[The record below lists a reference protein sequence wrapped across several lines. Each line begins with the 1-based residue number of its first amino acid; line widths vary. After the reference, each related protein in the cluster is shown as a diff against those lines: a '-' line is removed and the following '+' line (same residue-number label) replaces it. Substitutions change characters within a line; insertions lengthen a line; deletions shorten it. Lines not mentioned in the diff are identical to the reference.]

1 MIAWKWN
8 FQKLWQKDK
17 PTKSRTGGAI
27 GNFNNSD
34 NDLRLAGDSNCSWRC
49 AEAEA
54 HNVTVVATNVHAV
67 AGRADRHGA
76 QADRKGDG
84 EQELTGHK
92 GEEFAGLVLGHARN
106 LQMRD
111 GQLKEYYFE
120 QDERTY
126 RCWMLRAWTKNLIVY
141 RMRGAGES
149 YEAEKKVA
157 TQRDATPTFYV

>member
-1 MIAWKWN
+1 MIAIQQHESETSWPFRNYDRKTN
-8 FQKLWQKDK
+8 RQNHGQEG
-17 PTKSRTGGAI
+17 PQAI
-27 GNFNNSD
+27 NNSD

-126 RCWMLRAWTKNLIVY
+126 RC
-141 RMRGAGES
+141 
-149 YEAEKKVA
+149 
-157 TQRDATPTFYV
+157 

>member
-1 MIAWKWN
+1 MA
-8 FQKLWQKDK
+8 FQKLWQKDE

-34 NDLRLAGDSNCSWRC
+34 NDLRLAGNSNCSWRC

-106 LQMRD
+106 LHMRD

-120 QDERTY
+120 QDQKDLSMLI
-126 RCWMLRAWTKNLIVY
+126 MLRAWTKDWIGY
-141 RMRGAGES
+141 RMRGVGES
-149 YEAEKKVA
+149 YEAEKKA
-157 TQRDATPTFYV
+157 AIQRDATPTFYV